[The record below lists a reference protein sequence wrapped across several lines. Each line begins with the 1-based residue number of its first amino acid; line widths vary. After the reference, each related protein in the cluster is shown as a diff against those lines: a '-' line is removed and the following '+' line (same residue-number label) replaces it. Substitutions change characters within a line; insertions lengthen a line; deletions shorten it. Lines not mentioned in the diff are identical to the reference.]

1 MKRMGKKKKEI
12 QWMNGMNECS
22 WDKMRSPWMNR
33 WMGWNEESMDEFL
46 RGKMR
51 SPWMNDGWLL
61 EWGVHACFGWMMDEW
76 GGEGVHGWM
85 DGWMDEGGVTTF
97 FGFLF
102 FPPLLFL
109 FPFFPSLLSCAL
121 LRLSS
126 SLSSPLLSYS
136 LLPTPLPLFESSSSR
151 NINSLLLFLLQER
164 NPKSSGFC
172 RVFVCTKASS
182 QKKDVNSDS
191 LQSFFFLL

>member
-1 MKRMGKKKKEI
+1 
-12 QWMNGMNECS
+12 
-22 WDKMRSPWMNR
+22 
-33 WMGWNEESMDEFL
+33 
-46 RGKMR
+46 
-51 SPWMNDGWLL
+51 
-61 EWGVHACFGWMMDEW
+61 
-76 GGEGVHGWM
+76 
-85 DGWMDEGGVTTF
+85 
-97 FGFLF
+97 
-102 FPPLLFL
+102 
-109 FPFFPSLLSCAL
+109 